1 MLLLLVLYAFTL
13 PLLVAAFV
21 NKLWLAIL
29 IDIIAVQSFF
39 ALNEVARDLEDPF
52 VYEPNDLPMAR
63 IQVVSPP
70 EMPSTSTLCLMFK
83 QLDSYALSKSLQAT
97 FRNIF
102 TDSEAVVLISES
114 CNHHNWKVA
123 VFAAKVQSELA
134 CLMFVIMSEV

>member
-21 NKLWLAIL
+21 NMLWLAIL

-63 IQVVSPP
+63 LQVIHLDIN
-70 EMPSTSTLCLMFK
+70 EHLTSHNCDLVRFISAVWHIIPVRFHILVP
-83 QLDSYALSKSLQAT
+83 
-97 FRNIF
+97 
-102 TDSEAVVLISES
+102 TDKKEYILYLR
-114 CNHHNWKVA
+114 
-123 VFAAKVQSELA
+123 QS
-134 CLMFVIMSEV
+134 MV